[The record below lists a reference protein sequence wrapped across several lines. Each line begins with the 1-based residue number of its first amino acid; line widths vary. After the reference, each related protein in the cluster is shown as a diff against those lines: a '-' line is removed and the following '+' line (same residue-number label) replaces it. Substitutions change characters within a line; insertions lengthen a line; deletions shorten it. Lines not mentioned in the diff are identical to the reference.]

1 MVKTAFQEEA
11 VSCMRVLSGSAALE
25 LGTHPYICGR
35 SDDWSGCPLL
45 GRNGEV
51 AAEFHDL
58 VRADGRL
65 TFPLGK

>member
-1 MVKTAFQEEA
+1 VGLLPWTWAHIH
-11 VSCMRVLSGSAALE
+11 VSVAE
-25 LGTHPYICGR
+25 

-45 GRNGEV
+45 GRNDEV

-58 VRADGRL
+58 VRAYGRL